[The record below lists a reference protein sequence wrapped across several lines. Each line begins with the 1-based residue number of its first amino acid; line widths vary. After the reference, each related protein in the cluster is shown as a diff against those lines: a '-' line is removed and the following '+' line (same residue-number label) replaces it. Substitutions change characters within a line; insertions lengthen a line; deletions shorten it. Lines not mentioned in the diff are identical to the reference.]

1 MERKVVDFSI
11 MEVCAIA
18 SCALMIS
25 HNTTCLL
32 YQANRKRNWFFTYN
46 APIVLTEQNF
56 REEGLE
62 IDEIAYTQDRALNYV
77 YFHLDKK
84 VRQTTVEAFLAVVGS
99 KHGVRVNEMFGF
111 DAISSCAQGGT
122 IHSHP
127 GFWTLMK
134 HEKDRHGNFKS
145 WINGRPD
152 ARKGYML
159 LKKLAA
165 VELANLEVSSLLNAS
180 EIGPASSS
188 ETTNHGKVSSSSD
201 FNILKFSED
210 SLT

>member
-1 MERKVVDFSI
+1 
-11 MEVCAIA
+11 
-18 SCALMIS
+18 
-25 HNTTCLL
+25 
-32 YQANRKRNWFFTYN
+32 
-46 APIVLTEQNF
+46 VLNEQIF

-84 VRQTTVEAFLAVVGS
+84 VRQSTVDSFLSVVGS

-134 HEKDRHGNFKS
+134 HEKDRHANFKS
-145 WINGRPD
+145 WINGRVD
-152 ARKGYML
+152 ARKGYMQ

-165 VELANLEVSSLLNAS
+165 VELANLEVSSLLSAT

-188 ETTNHGKVSSSSD
+188 PTTNDEQVSAM
-201 FNILKFSED
+201 I
-210 SLT
+210 